1 MNKLKRLS
9 PDEYEKIVSGGE
21 PTFTADSISKI
32 GIIRALNWYSTNR
45 DAKASIKYVTEYF
58 KKNKLKLNTDAL
70 ESQVHTFGWVCRIV
84 SRGAVLSKENRQ
96 WFDERVKLC
105 TLTKEKATVD
115 APVSNVI
122 SIQDRIKQ
130 KTDEIAGELEGS
142 IDDYILS
149 EFKKIPSPHSIM
161 QDKIKPVHAS
171 RIVDAFKKSRTE
183 IYDALSSD
191 DDQLKEGYSNFTK
204 LQLKKLL
211 AYYDLIINDAI
222 KLSDEVKQ
230 TRKPRKRKVK
240 TPDQLVS
247 KVSVLKE
254 DATLKLKSEEP
265 KKIIGASQVWIYN
278 VKTRKLG
285 VYHADDASGL
295 SVKGSSVINFN
306 EQKSVSKTLRK
317 PENVLPDVVKGG
329 KVFLRNAMDNI
340 KAKSKSLT
348 GRLNDDTILVKI
360 V

>member
-9 PDEYEKIVSGGE
+9 PEEYEKIVSGGE
-21 PTFTADSISKI
+21 PTFTGNSILQI
-32 GIIRALNWYSTNR
+32 DMIRALNWYSINR
-45 DAKASIKYVTEYF
+45 DAKASVKYVTEYF

-70 ESQVHTFGWVCRIV
+70 ETQAHTFGWVCRIV
-84 SRGAVLSKENRQ
+84 SRGGVLSEGNKL
-96 WFDERVKLC
+96 WFDERVKSCML
-105 TLTKEKATVD
+105 LKEKVAIVPAVT
-115 APVSNVI
+115 NVI

-149 EFKKIPSPHSIM
+149 EFKKIPSPLSIM
-161 QDKIKPVHAS
+161 QDKVKPVHAS
-171 RIVDAFKKSRTE
+171 RIVDVFKKSRTE
-183 IYDALSSD
+183 IYDALNSD

-240 TPDQLVS
+240 TPDQLVT
-247 KVSVLKE
+247 KVSVLGE
-254 DATLKLKSEEP
+254 DTTLKLKSEEP

-285 VYHADDASGL
+285 VYHADDVSGL

-317 PENVLPDVVKGG
+317 PEKVLPDVVKGG

-340 KAKSKSLT
+340 NSKAKSLT
-348 GRLNDDTILVKI
+348 GRLNGDTILVKI

>member
-21 PTFTADSISKI
+21 PTFTTDSISKI

-84 SRGAVLSKENRQ
+84 SRGAVLSKENKQ

-149 EFKKIPSPHSIM
+149 EFKKIPSPQSIM

-254 DATLKLKSEEP
+254 DDTLKLKSEEP

-306 EQKSVSKTLRK
+306 DQKSVSKTLRK

-340 KAKSKSLT
+340 NAKSKSLT

>member
-21 PTFTADSISKI
+21 PAFTPGSTTKI
-32 GIIRALNWYSTNR
+32 EMIRALNWYSTNR
-45 DAKASIKYVTEYF
+45 DTKASVKYVTDYF
-58 KKNKLKLNTDAL
+58 KKNKLKLNMDAL
-70 ESQVHTFGWVCRIV
+70 EAQVNTFGWVCRIV
-84 SRGAVLSKENRQ
+84 SRGAVLSEENQ
-96 WFDERVKLC
+96 KWFDDRVKAC
-105 TLTKEKATVD
+105 TLFKEKTV
-115 APVSNVI
+115 AVQSSNVI

-149 EFKKIPSPHSIM
+149 EFKKIPSPLSIM
-161 QDKIKPVHAS
+161 QDKVKPVHAS
-171 RIVDAFKKSRTE
+171 RIVEAFKKSRTQ
-183 IYDALSSD
+183 IYDVLNTD
-191 DDQLKEGYSNFTK
+191 DDQLKEGYTNFTK

-222 KLSDEVKQ
+222 KLSEEVKQ

-240 TPDQLVS
+240 TPDQLVT
-247 KVSVLKE
+247 KVGVLTE
-254 DATLKLKSEEP
+254 DTTLKLKSEEP
-265 KKIIGASQVWIYN
+265 KKIIGATQVWIYN

-306 EQKSVSKTLRK
+306 EQKSVCKTLRK
-317 PENVLPDVVKGG
+317 PENILPDVVKGG
-329 KVFLRNAMDNI
+329 KVFLRNVMDNI
-340 KAKSKSLT
+340 NAKEKSLT
-348 GRLNDDTILVKI
+348 GRLNGDTILVKI

>member
-21 PTFTADSISKI
+21 PTFTSDSITQI
-32 GIIRALNWYSTNR
+32 DMIRALNWYSINR
-45 DAKASIKYVTEYF
+45 DMKASVKYVTEYF

-84 SRGAVLSKENRQ
+84 SRGGVLSKENQ
-96 WFDERVKLC
+96 KWFDGRIKSCILV
-105 TLTKEKATVD
+105 KEKDVVVQA
-115 APVSNVI
+115 SNVI

-149 EFKKIPSPHSIM
+149 EFKKIPSPLSIM
-161 QDKIKPVHAS
+161 QDKVKPVHAS

-183 IYDALSSD
+183 IYDALNSD
-191 DDQLKEGYSNFTK
+191 DDQLKEGYANFTK

-240 TPDQLVS
+240 TPDQLVT

-254 DATLKLKSEEP
+254 DVTLKLKSEEP
-265 KKIIGASQVWIYN
+265 KKIVGASQVWIYN

-295 SVKGSSVINFN
+295 SVKGSTVVNFN

-317 PENVLPDVVKGG
+317 PEIILPDVVKGG
-329 KVFLRNAMDNI
+329 KVFLRNVMDNI
-340 KAKSKSLT
+340 NAKSKSLT
-348 GRLNDDTILVKI
+348 GRLNGDTILVKI